1 MSSSKSWPCAALQLA
16 ELAPRTTLRVGG
28 RARWLLEPADPG
40 ELVAAWR
47 AALERGHRP
56 RLLGGGANLIV
67 EDGLHEVVVIATE
80 RLARVFRPS
89 GAGAAA
95 APDAP
100 QDQSAPFPRELAAA
114 ADDPR
119 LVAWAGAGLPGL
131 VRSAR
136 DLGLSGLEGL
146 VGVPGQLG
154 GGVAM
159 NAGGRWG
166 EMWDVVESVRLL
178 LPDGELVQR
187 ERAACRPR
195 YRDGGLGEA
204 VVVGAVLR
212 FVPAPQGEI
221 GARMRQYLT
230 EKSAAQPVTERSCG
244 CIFQNPDPA
253 LSDGRSAGKLIED
266 CGGKGLAE
274 GDALV
279 SPKHGNFILNRGRAR
294 AADVLALALRL
305 QQLVEERT
313 GIRLER
319 EAKVWRA
326 ADLEG

>member
-1 MSSSKSWPCAALQLA
+1 MSSSRSWPCAALPLA

-28 RARWLLEPADPG
+28 RARWLLEPADPD
-40 ELVAAWR
+40 ELVAGWR
-47 AALERGHRP
+47 AAVERGHRP
-56 RLLGGGANLIV
+56 RLLGGGANLII
-67 EDGLHEVVVIATE
+67 EDGVHEGVVIATE
-80 RLARVFRPS
+80 RLARVFRPAADGS
-89 GAGAAA
+89 AA
-95 APDAP
+95 APHAP
-100 QDQSAPFPRELAAA
+100 EDGADPFPRELAAA

-136 DLGLSGLEGL
+136 DLGLTGLEGL

-187 ERAACRPR
+187 ERADCRPR

-212 FVPAPQGEI
+212 LAPGSRREI
-221 GARMRQYLT
+221 GERMRQYLA

-253 LSDGRSAGKLIED
+253 LAGGRSAGKLIED
-266 CGGKGLAE
+266 CGGKGLAQ

-279 SPKHGNFILNRGRAR
+279 SPKHGNFIVNRGRASS
-294 AADVLALALRL
+294 ADVLGLVERL
-305 QQLVEERT
+305 QHLVEERA
-313 GIRLER
+313 GVRLER

-326 ADLEG
+326 GEAR